1 MNKKGGIISV
11 IIAVS
16 MLLIMTP
23 VFAESLAVPVNQS
36 VILNFTG
43 VERVA
48 IANPDI
54 ADVAVVSGS
63 EVVVVGKSPGSTS
76 LHIWRTAEGRT
87 TYEIEVGSND
97 TMIANTIK
105 TILNDPNIKVNK
117 VGKTVILEGKLRDQ
131 HQKLWAEKIAGAYGE
146 KVVNLIKLTDPQ
158 QVKIEAKIVEIS
170 RDKTDKL
177 GFTWGSKD
185 LTGAVGQGSFWFG
198 QSASNSKN
206 PASFGQLGTFSEIN
220 GALDALIKNGFAKVL
235 SQPNVL
241 TLSGEKANILVG
253 GEIPVPV
260 SKTDD
265 RISIEWKEYGIK
277 LAIAPEVGEDN
288 LITSKVI
295 AEVSS
300 IDFNSSYR
308 ISIGGGMV
316 VPPLKSR
323 KAETMI
329 ALSSGQTMAIGGL
342 ISSDESRNISK
353 VPLLGDL
360 PILGNLFRSTS
371 FSSGKTEVVILIT
384 PTIVDAASYSLQTS
398 TAMKD
403 FLAEKPLNGQT
414 DATQKQTE
422 VDSK

>member
-1 MNKKGGIISV
+1 MNRKRGILPI

-16 MLLIMTP
+16 ILLIMTP

-36 VILNFTG
+36 IILNFTS

-54 ADVAVVSGS
+54 ADVAVVPGG
-63 EVVVVGKSPGSTS
+63 EVVVVGKAPGITS
-76 LHIWRTAEGRT
+76 FHIWTAAGRT
-87 TYEIEVGSND
+87 TYDIEVGSND

-105 TILNDPNIKVNK
+105 SILNYPDIKVSK

-131 HQKLWAEKIAGAYGE
+131 HQKSWAEKIAGAYGE
-146 KVVNLIKLTDPQ
+146 KVVNLIKFTDPK
-158 QVKIEAKIVEIS
+158 QVKIEAKIIEIS

-177 GFTWGSKD
+177 GFTWGSAD
-185 LTGAVGQGSFWFG
+185 LAGTVGQGSFWFG
-198 QSASNSKN
+198 QSAINSKN
-206 PASFGQLGTFSEIN
+206 PGSLGQLGTFTEIN
-220 GALDALIKNGFAKVL
+220 GTLDALIKNGFAKVL

-241 TLSGEKANILVG
+241 TISGEKANILVG

-260 SKTDD
+260 SVTGD

-277 LAIAPEVGEDN
+277 LAIAPEVGDDN
-288 LITSKVI
+288 LITSKVT

-308 ISIGGGMV
+308 INLGSGMV

-329 ALSSGQTMAIGGL
+329 ALPSGRTMAIGGL
-342 ISSDESRNISK
+342 ISSDETKNVMK

-360 PILGNLFRSTS
+360 PILGNLFKSTS
-371 FSSGKTEVVILIT
+371 FISGKTEVVILIT
-384 PTIVDAASYSLQTS
+384 PTIVDVSAYNPDTS
-398 TAMKD
+398 IAMKE
-403 FLAEKPLNGQT
+403 FLAEKPWNGQNGI
-414 DATQKQTE
+414 DQKQSAAT
-422 VDSK
+422 SK

>member
-1 MNKKGGIISV
+1 MNKKGGILPV

-16 MLLIMTP
+16 ILLIMTP

-36 VILNFTG
+36 VILNVTG

-76 LHIWRTAEGRT
+76 LHIWRTGEGRT

-105 TILNDPNIKVNK
+105 TILNDPDIKVSK
-117 VGKTVILEGKLRDQ
+117 VGKTVILEGKLRNQ
-131 HQKLWAEKIAGAYGE
+131 HQKSWAEKIAGAYGE
-146 KVVNLIKLTDPQ
+146 KVVNLIRFTDPQ
-158 QVKIEAKIVEIS
+158 QVKIEAKIIEIS

-185 LTGAVGQGSFWFG
+185 LAGTFGQGSFWFG

-206 PASFGQLGTFSEIN
+206 LASFGQLGTFTEIN

-260 SKTDD
+260 SVTGD

-277 LAIAPEVGEDN
+277 LAIAPEVGEEN
-288 LITSKVI
+288 MITSKVT

-300 IDFNSSYR
+300 IDFNSPYR
-308 ISIGGGMV
+308 VELGSRMV

-329 ALSSGQTMAIGGL
+329 ALLSGQTMAIGGL
-342 ISSDESRNISK
+342 ISSDETKSISK

-360 PILGNLFRSTS
+360 PILGNLFKSTS

-384 PTIVDAASYSLQTS
+384 PTIVDATTYSPETS
-398 TAMKD
+398 TAMKE
-403 FLAEKPLNGQT
+403 FLAEKPLNGQNGT
-414 DATQKQTE
+414 AQKQTGT
-422 VDSK
+422 DSK